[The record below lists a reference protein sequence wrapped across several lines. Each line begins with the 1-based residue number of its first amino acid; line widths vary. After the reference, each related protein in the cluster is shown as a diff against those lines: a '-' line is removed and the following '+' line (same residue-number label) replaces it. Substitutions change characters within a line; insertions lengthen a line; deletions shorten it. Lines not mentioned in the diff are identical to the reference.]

1 MTRPGGDMEGPFDQY
16 DEHTFSSS
24 VEPVLEA
31 LAAGA
36 KRLGAVVKSADAATG
51 VFEAQFDKK
60 MRGKILGDRS
70 WVEVRV
76 TAKGGTAHCSLY
88 AFPLN
93 AVGQKLMFGAR
104 DGVVDE
110 KREDTRDWTCGR
122 NSNVVMAELGN
133 AVRHAIK

>member
-24 VEPVLEA
+24 IGLVLEA

-36 KRLGAVVKSADAATG
+36 KRLGATVKAMDVATG
-51 VFEAQFDKK
+51 AFDAQFDKK

-70 WVEVRV
+70 WVEVRA
-76 TAKGGTAHCSLY
+76 TAKGGTSHCSLY

-104 DGVVDE
+104 DGVVDAVIAALWE
-110 KREDTRDWTCGR
+110 E
-122 NSNVVMAELGN
+122 AELELG
-133 AVRHAIK
+133 AS

>member
-1 MTRPGGDMEGPFDQY
+1 MSRPGGDMEGPFDQY

-24 VEPVLEA
+24 VKQVIEA

-36 KRLGAVVKSADAATG
+36 KRLGATVKATDVATG
-51 VFEAQFDKK
+51 LFEAQFDKK

-70 WVEVRV
+70 WVEVHV

-93 AVGQKLMFGAR
+93 AIGQKLMFGAR
-104 DGVVDE
+104 DGVVDAVIAALWE
-110 KREDTRDWTCGR
+110 ET
-122 NSNVVMAELGN
+122 ELALG
-133 AVRHAIK
+133 AS

>member
-1 MTRPGGDMEGPFDQY
+1 MEGPFDQY

-24 VEPVLEA
+24 VEAVLEA

-36 KRLGAVVKSADAATG
+36 KRLGATVKAMDVATG
-51 VFEAQFDKK
+51 VFDAQFDKK

-104 DGVVDE
+104 GGVVD
-110 KREDTRDWTCGR
+110 
-122 NSNVVMAELGN
+122 
-133 AVRHAIK
+133 AVIAALWEETEIALAAS

>member
-1 MTRPGGDMEGPFDQY
+1 MEGPFDQY

-24 VEPVLEA
+24 VAQVTEA

-36 KRLGAVVKSADAATG
+36 KRLGAVVKATDAATG
-51 VFEAQFDKK
+51 VLDAQFDKK

-93 AVGQKLMFGAR
+93 AIGQKLMFGAR
-104 DGVVDE
+104 APRPRARQSLSYRAANRNLHE
-110 KREDTRDWTCGR
+110 RSATRR
-122 NSNVVMAELGN
+122 
-133 AVRHAIK
+133 

>member
-36 KRLGAVVKSADAATG
+36 KRLGATVKAMDVATG
-51 VFEAQFDKK
+51 VLDAQFDKK

-76 TAKGGTAHCSLY
+76 TAKGGTVHCSLY

-104 DGVVDE
+104 DGVVDAVIAALWE
-110 KREDTRDWTCGR
+110 ET
-122 NSNVVMAELGN
+122 ELALG
-133 AVRHAIK
+133 AS